1 MGGPDLAVLALYL
14 VGTLWLGL
22 RFAGPQRNIDDYLRN
37 GRRAPWWVL
46 TASIV
51 ATETSTVTVIS
62 IPGFAFGTDLT
73 FLQLVIGYLV
83 GRVVVTVVL
92 LPRYFAGDY
101 LTAYQI
107 LTERFGSGV
116 GRLAAGVFL
125 ITRNLADGFRLFG
138 AGLVLGAV
146 LLTLP
151 GASSLATVI
160 VPGSAPATTL
170 LVVGVVLLGTITIIY
185 TWLGGMSAVL
195 WTDLLQ
201 LTVYVG
207 GSVIAALILLGL
219 IPGGWMEIGEV
230 AGSAGRLRLI
240 DLSWSLDR
248 SYTLWS
254 GIIGGAF
261 LTLATHGTDQL
272 LVQRYL
278 CTRSANDAGRA
289 LLWSGVLILLQFTLF
304 LLIGV
309 MMFVYYTTY
318 APDALSV
325 LGAAGSVPPD
335 RVFPHF
341 IVTELPAGVRG
352 IMVAAIL
359 AAAMSTLSSSLSA
372 SASTTL
378 ADFYLPT
385 RRQEHT
391 PAHDLRV
398 AQWST
403 LVWGVVQLT
412 VALAAISI
420 SDRII
425 DEVLGI
431 SSFTGGLILGLFLLG
446 VAGYRRRATAYAGV
460 AGGLAVMLGIRLLT
474 TVSWQWYVLLGATA
488 TILTGWLID
497 RFLGDETIDTH

>member
-1 MGGPDLAVLALYL
+1 MGALDLTVLAVYL

-22 RFAGPQRNIDDYLRN
+22 SIAGPQRNIDDYLRN

-46 TASIV
+46 AASIV
-51 ATETSTVTVIS
+51 ATETSTVTVVS

-73 FLQLVIGYLV
+73 FLQLVIGYLI
-83 GRVVVTVVL
+83 GRVVITIVL

-101 LTAYQI
+101 LTAYQV
-107 LTERFGSGV
+107 LTERFGGGV

-146 LLTLP
+146 FVTLP
-151 GASSLATVI
+151 GATRLAAELA
-160 VPGSAPATTL
+160 PGTDPATTL
-170 LVVGVVLLGTITIIY
+170 LILGVLLLGGITIAY

-201 LTVYVG
+201 LSVYVG
-207 GSVIAALILLGL
+207 GSVIAGGILLSL
-219 IPGGWMEIGEV
+219 IPGGWAEVAEV
-230 AGSAGRLRLI
+230 AGNAGRLRLV
-240 DLSWSLDR
+240 DPSWSLDR

-278 CTRSANDAGRA
+278 CTRSAQAAGRA
-289 LLWSGVLILLQFTLF
+289 LLWSGVVILVQFTLF

-309 MMFVYYTTY
+309 MMFVYYSAY
-318 APDALSV
+318 APDGLATLEAT
-325 LGAAGSVPPD
+325 GAIAPD

-341 IVTELPAGVRG
+341 IVTELPVGVRG
-352 IMVAAIL
+352 VMVAAIL

-372 SASTTL
+372 SASTTIG
-378 ADFYLPT
+378 DFYLPK
-385 RRQEHT
+385 RGNRHT
-391 PAHDLRV
+391 PAHYLRV
-398 AQWST
+398 ARRST
-403 LVWGVVQLT
+403 IFWGLVQLT
-412 VALAAISI
+412 VALTAIRI

-431 SSFTGGLILGLFLLG
+431 SSFTGGLVLGLFLLG
-446 VAGYRRRATAYAGV
+446 VAGYRRQATAYAGV
-460 AGGLAVMLGIRLLT
+460 STGLATMLAVRLLT
-474 TVSWQWYVLLGATA
+474 AISWQWYVLIGATA
-488 TILTGWLID
+488 TMLAGAVVD
-497 RFLGDETIDTH
+497 RLASPRISDGD

>member
-1 MGGPDLAVLALYL
+1 MGGPDLLVLALYL
-14 VGTLWLGL
+14 AATLWLGL
-22 RFAGPQRNIDDYLRN
+22 RFAGPQRTVDDYLRS
-37 GRRAPWWVL
+37 GRRAPWWMLAV
-46 TASIV
+46 SIV
-51 ATETSTVTVIS
+51 ATETSTVTVVS

-83 GRVVVTVVL
+83 GRVSITIVL
-92 LPRYFAGDY
+92 LPRYFTGDY
-101 LTAYQI
+101 LTAYQV
-107 LTERFGSGV
+107 LTERFDGGV

-125 ITRNLADGFRLFG
+125 ITRNLADGFRLLG

-146 LLTLP
+146 LVTLP
-151 GASSLATVI
+151 GAAALASRVA
-160 VPGSAPATTL
+160 PDSAPSTTL
-170 LVVGVVLLGTITIIY
+170 LVAGVVLLSGTTVVY
-185 TWLGGMSAVL
+185 TLLGGMRAVL

-201 LTVYVG
+201 LSVYVG
-207 GSVIAALILLGL
+207 GSLIAGLLLLDL
-219 IPGGWMEIGEV
+219 IPGGVSEIGRV
-230 AGSAGRLRLI
+230 AGDAGRLRLF

-278 CTRSANDAGRA
+278 CTRSANAAARA
-289 LLWSGVLILLQFTLF
+289 LLWSGVLVLLQFTLF

-309 MMFVYYTTY
+309 MMYVYYTAH
-318 APDALSV
+318 APEALSA
-325 LGAAGSVPPD
+325 LAAGGTVPPD

-378 ADFYLPT
+378 ADFYLPSQ
-385 RRQEHT
+385 RHPRPAAHT
-391 PAHDLRV
+391 LRV
-398 AQWST
+398 ARWST
-403 LVWGVVQLT
+403 LAWGMVQLT
-412 VALAAISI
+412 VALAAIRL
-420 SDRII
+420 SDRIV

-431 SSFTGGLILGLFLLG
+431 SSFTGGLVLGLFLLG
-446 VAGYRRRATAYAGV
+446 IAGYRRHTTAYAGV
-460 AGGLAVMLGIRLLT
+460 LAGLIVMLGVRLLT
-474 TVSWQWYVLLGATA
+474 AVSWQWYVLIGTTA
-488 TILTGWLID
+488 TILAGSAVD
-497 RFLGDETIDTH
+497 RITPSENTDAE